1 MQTLDLTFTYL
12 SSKTLQLKGLYS
24 SVNIT
29 WVKMYASN
37 GVGTAKLVNFSQSD
51 STKI

>member
-12 SSKTLQLKGLYS
+12 LSKTLQLKSLYS
-24 SVNIT
+24 SVIT
-29 WVKMYASN
+29 WVKMYSSY